1 MERIGRRY
9 RTNRAAKDYDAIVV
23 GSGIG
28 GLACAA
34 LLSKLGRKVCVLEQH
49 YTAGGFT
56 HSYEREGYEWDV
68 GVHYIG
74 ETHKPHS
81 QMRRLFDVI
90 SDGQLQWAPMDP
102 CYDRIIING
111 RTYDFVAGKQ
121 NFAAELK
128 KHFPAESEAID
139 RYVELVGKVARA
151 VPRFFTGQA
160 LPPRLA
166 RAYNATLRDRLV
178 PDETLRSTR
187 EVLESLTQ
195 DQELIGVLTGQWGD
209 YGLPPAQASFLMHAV
224 LVKHYLAGG
233 NYPVGGSW
241 KMAATILPVIRAG
254 GGEVFTYAKVKEI
267 LVEDGRAAGVVM
279 DNGDQ
284 LRAPQVISSVGAR
297 LTFGQLLP
305 EAQRRAHGYEEK
317 LTHVRASFSSL
328 TLFLGFKGSAAELKL
343 PKTNLWIYPS
353 PDHEANLARYMQ
365 DPAAPFPLVYVSFPS
380 AKDPEWDSHYPGK
393 STVQVITGARYD
405 WFERWRGTTWQQ
417 RGDEYEAF
425 KQKLTDRLLAELY
438 KQMPQLQGRLDF
450 GELATPLSTEWFHL
464 YDRGEIYGLDHD
476 SQRFRQTWLHP
487 VTPVKGLYLTGQDVV
502 TAGVGG
508 ALMGGVLTTA
518 ALLGLRESRRLWK
531 LIEGWKPR
539 SDVAPVGGALAPT
552 VAAKAAPTVEL

>member
-9 RTNRAAKDYDAIVV
+9 RTGRAATDYDVIVI

-28 GLACAA
+28 GLTCAA

-74 ETHKPHS
+74 ETHKPKS

-90 SDGQLQWAPMDP
+90 TDGQLQWAPMDP
-102 CYDRIIING
+102 CYDRIILG
-111 RTYDFVAGKQ
+111 DRRYDLVAGRE

-128 KHFPAESEAID
+128 KRFPAEAGAID
-139 RYVELVGKVARA
+139 RYVELVQRVARA
-151 VPRFFTGQA
+151 MPRFFAGLAMPAA
-160 LPPRLA
+160 LG
-166 RAYNATLRDRLV
+166 RAYAAVRELLV
-178 PDETLRSTR
+178 PSPALKNTR
-187 EVLESLTQ
+187 EVLESLTRN
-195 DQELIGVLTGQWGD
+195 QELIGVLTGQWGD
-209 YGLPPAQASFLMHAV
+209 YGLPPAQASFLIHAL
-224 LVKHYLAGG
+224 LVKHYMAGG

-241 KMAATILPVIRAG
+241 KIGATITPVIRAA
-254 GGEVFTYAKVKEI
+254 GGEVFTYAKVKQ
-267 LVEDGRAAGVVM
+267 LLLEDGRCTGVVM
-279 DNGDQ
+279 ENGDT
-284 LRAPQVISSVGAR
+284 LRAPRVISSVGAR
-297 LTFGQLLP
+297 LTFGALLP
-305 EAQRRAHGYEEK
+305 EAERARHGYAGK
-317 LTHVRASFSSL
+317 LAHVRASFASL

-353 PDHEANLARYMQ
+353 ADHEGNLARYMA
-365 DPAAPFPLVYVSFPS
+365 DPEAPFPLVYVSFPS
-380 AKDPEWDSHYPGK
+380 AKDPEWDRHYPGK

-417 RGDEYEAF
+417 RGSDYESF
-425 KQKLTDRLLAELY
+425 KARLTERLLAALY
-438 KQMPQLQGRLDF
+438 AQMPQLEGRLDF

-476 SQRFRQTWLHP
+476 PERFRQRWLHP

-508 ALMGGVLTTA
+508 ALMAGVMTTS
-518 ALLGLRESRRLWK
+518 ALLGFESRKLWK
-531 LIEGWKPR
+531 LIEGWKSPVVA
-539 SDVAPVGGALAPT
+539 SDPVVTPA
-552 VAAKAAPTVEL
+552 

>member
-9 RTNRAAKDYDAIVV
+9 RANRAAKDYDVIVI

-34 LLSKLGRKVCVLEQH
+34 LLAKLGRKVCVLEQH

-56 HSYEREGYEWDV
+56 HSYERNGYEWDV

-90 SDGQLQWAPMDP
+90 SDGQLKWAPMDP
-102 CYDRIIING
+102 CYDRILIG
-111 RTYDFVAGKQ
+111 ERRYDLVAGRE

-128 KHFPAESEAID
+128 KHFPTESDAID
-139 RYVELVGKVARA
+139 RYVELVQKVARA
-151 VPRFFTGQA
+151 VPKFFAGQA
-160 LPPRLA
+160 MPAALGK
-166 RAYNATLRDRLV
+166 AYAAAVRDRLV
-178 PDETLRSTR
+178 PEEMQRSTR
-187 EVLESLTQ
+187 EVLESLTRN
-195 DQELIGVLTGQWGD
+195 QELIGVLTGQWGD
-209 YGLPPAQASFLMHAV
+209 YGLPPSQASFLMHAV

-241 KMAATILPVIRAG
+241 KIAATITPVIRAG
-254 GGEVFTYAKVKEI
+254 GGEVFTYAKVKELLI
-267 LVEDGRAAGVVM
+267 EDGRCAGVVLES
-279 DNGDQ
+279 GDAI
-284 LRAPQVISSVGAR
+284 RAKQVISSVGAR

-305 EAQRRAHGYEEK
+305 QAERARHGYEEK
-317 LTHVRASFSSL
+317 LSQVRASFSSL
-328 TLFLGFKGSAAELKL
+328 TLFLGFKGSAKELGL

-353 PDHEANLARYMQ
+353 PDHDGNLARYMK
-365 DPAAPFPLVYVSFPS
+365 DPSAPFPLVYVSFPS
-380 AKDPEWDSHYPGK
+380 AKDPEWDQHYPGK

-417 RGDEYEAF
+417 RGGDYEDF
-425 KQKLTDRLLAELY
+425 KERLTQRLLAELY
-438 KQMPQLQGRLDF
+438 RQMPQLEGKLDF
-450 GELATPLSTEWFHL
+450 AELATPLSTEWFHL

-476 SQRFRQTWLHP
+476 VQRFRQRWLHP

-508 ALMGGVLTTA
+508 ALMGGVMTTS
-518 ALLGLRESRRLWK
+518 ALLGLESRKLWK
-531 LIEGWKPR
+531 LIEEWQ
-539 SDVAPVGGALAPT
+539 APEVALAP
-552 VAAKAAPTVEL
+552 VPEPA

>member
-1 MERIGRRY
+1 MERIGKRY
-9 RTNRAAKDYDAIVV
+9 RTGRAAKDYDAIVI

-28 GLACAA
+28 GLTCAA

-56 HSYEREGYEWDV
+56 HSYERNGYEWDV

-90 SDGQLQWAPMDP
+90 SDGQLKWAPMDP
-102 CYDRIIING
+102 CYDRIIIDG
-111 RTYDFVAGKQ
+111 RRYDFIAGRE

-128 KHFPAESEAID
+128 KHFPHESEAID
-139 RYVELVGKVARA
+139 RYLALIQKIARA
-151 VPRFFTGQA
+151 MPKFFAGQA
-160 LPPRLA
+160 MPAALG
-166 RAYNATLRDRLV
+166 RAYTAAVRDRLV
-178 PDETLRSTR
+178 PDEMLKPTR
-187 EVLESLTQ
+187 EVLESLTSN
-195 DQELIGVLTGQWGD
+195 QELIGVLTGQWGD
-209 YGLPPAQASFLMHAV
+209 YGLPPSKASFLMHAV

-241 KMAATILPVIRAG
+241 KIAATIAPVIRAG
-254 GGEVFTYAKVKEI
+254 GGEVFTYAKVKQL
-267 LVEDGRAAGVVM
+267 LVEDGRCAGVVM
-279 DNGDQ
+279 ENGDE
-284 LRAPQVISSVGAR
+284 LRAKQVISAVGAR

-305 EAQRRAHGYEEK
+305 EAQRAKHGYEDK
-317 LTHVRASFSSL
+317 LKHVRASFSSL

-353 PDHEANLARYMQ
+353 PDHDGNLARYLA

-380 AKDPEWDSHYPGK
+380 AKDPEWDRHYPGK

-405 WFERWRGTTWQQ
+405 WFEKWRGTTWQQ
-417 RGDEYEAF
+417 RGGEYEAF
-425 KQKLTDRLLAELY
+425 KDGLTQRLLAALY
-438 KQMPQLQGRLDF
+438 REMPQLEGKLDF

-476 SQRFRQTWLHP
+476 AERFRQGWLHP
-487 VTPVKGLYLTGQDVV
+487 ASPVKGLYLTGQDVV

-508 ALMGGVLTTA
+508 ALMGGVMTTS
-518 ALLGLRESRRLWK
+518 ALLGLESRKLWK
-531 LIEGWKPR
+531 MIEGWKAPQAA
-539 SDVAPVGGALAPT
+539 APVPEPA
-552 VAAKAAPTVEL
+552 

>member
-1 MERIGRRY
+1 MERIGKRY
-9 RTNRAAKDYDAIVV
+9 RANRAAKDYDVIVI

-28 GLACAA
+28 GLTCAA

-56 HSYEREGYEWDV
+56 HSYEREGFEWDV

-90 SDGQLQWAPMDP
+90 SDGQLKWAPMDP
-102 CYDRIIING
+102 CYDRIIIGG
-111 RTYDFVAGKQ
+111 RRYDLIAGRD

-128 KHFPAESEAID
+128 KHFPQEAGAID
-139 RYVELVGKVARA
+139 RYVALILKVSRA
-151 VPRFFTGQA
+151 MPRFFAGQA
-160 LPPRLA
+160 MPAALA
-166 RAYNATLRDRLV
+166 RAYGAVRDRLV
-178 PDETLRSTR
+178 PEEMLKSTR

-195 DQELIGVLTGQWGD
+195 NQELIGVLTGQWGD
-209 YGLPPAQASFLMHAV
+209 YGLPPSQASFLIHAV

-254 GGEVFTYAKVKEI
+254 GGEVFTYARVRQI
-267 LVEDGRAAGVVM
+267 LVEDGRATGVVM
-279 DNGDQ
+279 ENGDE
-284 LRAPQVISSVGAR
+284 LRAPRVISSVGAR

-305 EAQRRAHGYEEK
+305 EAQRQAHGYEDK
-317 LTHVRASFSSL
+317 LKHVRASFSSL
-328 TLFLGFKGSAAELKL
+328 TLFLGFKGSAAELRL

-353 PDHEANLARYMQ
+353 ADHDGNLARYMQ
-365 DPAAPFPLVYVSFPS
+365 DPEAPFPLVYVSFPS
-380 AKDPEWDSHYPGK
+380 AKDPEWDSHYAGK

-405 WFERWRGTTWQQ
+405 WFEKWRGTTWQQ
-417 RGDEYEAF
+417 RGSEYETF
-425 KQKLTDRLLAELY
+425 KERLTQRLLAALY
-438 KQMPQLQGRLDF
+438 KEMPQLEGKLAF

-476 SQRFRQTWLHP
+476 TERFNQRWLHP
-487 VTPVKGLYLTGQDVV
+487 VSPVKGLYLTGQDVV

-508 ALMGGVLTTA
+508 ALMGGLMTTSTV
-518 ALLGLRESRRLWK
+518 LGLRESRKLLK
-531 LIEGWKPR
+531 LIGEWTPAMTVLAP
-539 SDVAPVGGALAPT
+539 VAPEGAPT
-552 VAAKAAPTVEL
+552 

>member
-9 RTNRAAKDYDAIVV
+9 RTGRAASDYDVIVI

-90 SDGQLQWAPMDP
+90 SDGQLRWAPMDP
-102 CYDRIIING
+102 VYDRIIIGG
-111 RTYDFVAGKQ
+111 RSYDLVAGRE
-121 NFAAELK
+121 NFVAELK
-128 KHFPAESEAID
+128 KHFPAEAGAID
-139 RYVELVGKVARA
+139 RYLELINKVARSL
-151 VPRFFTGQA
+151 PRFFMGQA

-166 RAYNATLRDRLV
+166 RAYAVVRERLV
-178 PDETLRSTR
+178 PDETLRTTR

-195 DQELIGVLTGQWGD
+195 NQELIGVLTGQWGD
-209 YGLPPAQASFLMHAV
+209 YGLPPAEASFIMHAT
-224 LVKHYLAGG
+224 LVKHYLGGG

-241 KMAATILPVIRAG
+241 KMAATIVPVIRAG
-254 GGEVFTYAKVKEI
+254 GGEVFTYAKVKQI
-267 LVEDGRAAGVVM
+267 LVENGRACGVVM
-279 DNGDQ
+279 ENGDA
-284 LRAPQVISSVGAR
+284 LRAPRVISSVGAR

-305 EAQRRAHGYEEK
+305 RAQREAHGYEEK
-317 LTHVRASFSSL
+317 LSNVRASAATL
-328 TLFLGFKGSAAELKL
+328 TLFLGFKGSAQELRL

-353 PDHEANLARYMQ
+353 PDHEGNVARFRQ
-365 DPAAPFPLVYVSFPS
+365 DPQTEFPLVYVSFPS

-393 STVQVITGARYD
+393 STVQVITMAPYE
-405 WFERWRGTTWQQ
+405 WFERWRGTTWNQ
-417 RGDEYEAF
+417 RGAEYDAF
-425 KQKLTDRLLAELY
+425 KAQLTERLLAQLY
-438 KQMPQLQGRLDF
+438 RQMPQLEGRLDF

-476 SQRFRQTWLHP
+476 ARRFRQHWLHP
-487 VTPVKGLYLTGQDVV
+487 VTPVKGLYLTGQDVL

-508 ALMGGVLTTA
+508 ALMGGVMTTA
-518 ALLGLRESRRLWK
+518 ALVGLRESRKLWQ
-531 LIEGWKPR
+531 LIGNRKP
-539 SDVAPVGGALAPT
+539 A
-552 VAAKAAPTVEL
+552 AAPAQPVPA

>member
-9 RTNRAAKDYDAIVV
+9 RANRAAKDYDVIVI

-56 HSYEREGYEWDV
+56 HSYERNGYEWDV

-90 SDGQLQWAPMDP
+90 SDGQLKWAPMDS
-102 CYDRIIING
+102 CYDRILIDD
-111 RTYDFVAGKQ
+111 RRYDFVAGRE

-128 KHFPAESEAID
+128 KHFPAESDAID
-139 RYVELVGKVARA
+139 RYVELIQKVARA
-151 VPRFFTGQA
+151 VPRFFAGQA
-160 LPPRLA
+160 MPAALGK
-166 RAYNATLRDRLV
+166 AYTAAVRDRLV
-178 PDETLRSTR
+178 PEEMQRSTR
-187 EVLESLTQ
+187 EVLESLTRN
-195 DQELIGVLTGQWGD
+195 QELIGVLTGQWGD
-209 YGLPPAQASFLMHAV
+209 YGLPPSQASFLMHAV

-241 KMAATILPVIRAG
+241 KIAATITPVIRAG
-254 GGEVFTYAKVKEI
+254 GGEVFTYAKVKAL
-267 LVEDGRAAGVVM
+267 LVEDGRCAGVVM
-279 DNGDQ
+279 EGGDEI
-284 LRAPQVISSVGAR
+284 RAKQVISSVGAR

-305 EAQRRAHGYEEK
+305 LAERARHGYDEK
-317 LTHVRASFSSL
+317 LSQVRASFSSL
-328 TLFLGFKGSAAELKL
+328 TLFLGFKGSARELGL

-353 PDHEANLARYMQ
+353 PDHDGNLARYMK
-365 DPAAPFPLVYVSFPS
+365 DPSAPFPLVYVSFPS
-380 AKDPEWDSHYPGK
+380 AKDPEWDQHYPGK

-417 RGDEYEAF
+417 RGGDYEDF
-425 KQKLTDRLLAELY
+425 KERLTQRLLAELY
-438 KQMPQLQGRLDF
+438 KQMPQLEGKLDF
-450 GELATPLSTEWFHL
+450 AELATPLSTEWFHL

-476 SQRFRQTWLHP
+476 VQRFRQRWLHP

-508 ALMGGVLTTA
+508 ALMGGVMTTS
-518 ALLGLRESRRLWK
+518 ALLGLESRKLWK
-531 LIEGWKPR
+531 LIEEWKAPE
-539 SDVAPVGGALAPT
+539 VAPAP
-552 VAAKAAPTVEL
+552 VPEPA

>member
-1 MERIGRRY
+1 MERIGKRY
-9 RTNRAAKDYDAIVV
+9 RTGRAPGPYDAIVI

-56 HSYEREGYEWDV
+56 HSYERNGYEWDV

-74 ETHKPHS
+74 ETHKPWG
-81 QMRRLFDVI
+81 QLRRLFDVI
-90 SDGQLQWAPMDP
+90 SDGGLKWAPMDA
-102 CYDRIIING
+102 CYDRIIIDG
-111 RTYDFVAGKQ
+111 RTYDFVAGKE

-139 RYVELVGKVARA
+139 RYVALVYKVARA
-151 VPRFFTGQA
+151 VPRFFMGQA
-160 LPPRLA
+160 LPPRVA
-166 RAYNATLRDRLV
+166 RAYAGVRERFV
-178 PDETLRSTR
+178 PDETLQTTR

-195 DQELIGVLTGQWGD
+195 NQELIAVLTGQWGD
-209 YGLPPAQASFLMHAV
+209 YGLPPAEASFMMHAS
-224 LVKHYLAGG
+224 LAKHYFAGG

-241 KMAATILPVIRAG
+241 KIAATILPVIRAA
-254 GGEVFTYAKVKEI
+254 GGEVFTYAKVKELLI
-267 LVEDGRAAGVVM
+267 ENGRAVGVVM

-284 LRAPQVISSVGAR
+284 LRAKRVISSVGAR
-297 LTFGQLLP
+297 LTYGQLLP
-305 EAQRRAHGYEEK
+305 QAERTKHGYEEK
-317 LTHVRASFSSL
+317 LSKVRASAATL
-328 TLFLGFKGSAAELKL
+328 TLFLGFKGSAQELKL

-353 PDHEANLARYMQ
+353 PDHEGNVARFQ
-365 DPAAPFPLVYVSFPS
+365 KNPDAEFPLVYVSFPS

-393 STVQVITGARYD
+393 STVQVITMAPYE
-405 WFERWRGTTWQQ
+405 WFERWRGTTWND
-417 RGDEYEAF
+417 RGAEYDAY
-425 KQKLTDRLLAELY
+425 KAKLTERLLAALY
-438 KQMPQLQGRLDF
+438 KQMPQLEGKLDF

-508 ALMGGVLTTA
+508 ALIAGVLTTA
-518 ALLGLRESRRLWK
+518 AMLGWRESRKLWK
-531 LIEGWKPR
+531 LIGNWKPAGDLQ
-539 SDVAPVGGALAPT
+539 SSGPLSPLAGRG
-552 VAAKAAPTVEL
+552 LG